1 MRNRAGFSLELGGE
15 ELRLLPGRGAWWPAG
30 ETLFVADLHWGKE
43 ATFRERVAV
52 PVPDLT
58 HHELARLEVLLEQTD
73 CRQLVLLGDLVHS
86 SAWRSEAVVSQVAA
100 WRNRVRG
107 RFPRLELLLIEGNHD
122 LRSGGLPSEWGL
134 TRLAPPVTVGPFVC
148 AHYPEAA
155 RPGPGLAGHLHPRID
170 LHLGPDRL
178 RLPCFWLR
186 GEQLTLPAFAWFA
199 SHSAITRE
207 PGDRVFAIGD
217 EEVLEL
223 ASGTGEGRGRP
234 ARGSRRRRRSSPQV
248 GKAPGKSPD

>member
-1 MRNRAGFSLELGGE
+1 MTFAGFPLMLGGE

-43 ATFRERVAV
+43 ATLRQRAAM

-58 HHELARLEVLLEQTD
+58 HTELARLERLIEQTA
-73 CRQLVLLGDLVHS
+73 CRYLVLLGDLVHS
-86 SAWRSEAVVSQVAA
+86 SAWRSEAVMSQVSA
-100 WRNRVRG
+100 WRHRVG
-107 RFPRLELLLIEGNHD
+107 QRFPKLDLRLIEGNHD
-122 LRSGGLPSEWGL
+122 QRSGGLPSEWGL
-134 TRLAPPVTVGPFVC
+134 TRLAPPVQIGPFVC

-155 RPGPGLAGHLHPRID
+155 QPGPGLAGHLHPRID
-170 LHLGPDRL
+170 LRSGPDRL

-217 EEVLEL
+217 DEVLEL
-223 ASGTGEGRGRP
+223 AHDAGEGRGRP
-234 ARGSRRRRRSSPQV
+234 NGRRGARRRSIPSI
-248 GKAPGKSPD
+248 GNDAGDSAG